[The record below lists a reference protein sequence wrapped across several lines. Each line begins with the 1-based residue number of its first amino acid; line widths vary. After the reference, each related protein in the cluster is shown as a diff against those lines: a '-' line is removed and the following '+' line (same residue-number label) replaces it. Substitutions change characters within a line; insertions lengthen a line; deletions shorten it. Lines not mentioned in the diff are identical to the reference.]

1 MSNNYLWDGSGKPDP
16 EVERLEKLLGT
27 LREDLPAPAFGMP
40 VRRYPV
46 RWWQWPTM
54 PRFAAVAA
62 MLVLVLGATLLL
74 RFEDRASWVVTRVEG
89 APRVASR
96 LISNSGRLGLG
107 EWLVTDSA
115 SRAVID
121 VGLIGEVEVKPDS
134 RVQLLRA
141 DASDHRLALQQG
153 AIFARIWAPPR
164 LFSVET
170 PSANAIDMGC
180 VYRLEVDAAGASLL
194 HVETGL
200 VTLERYGRESLV
212 PAGAMCLTRR
222 GDGPGTPYYEDAPEK
237 LKQAL
242 SQLDPLLGAP
252 QGGVVGGVT
261 GGVQGGVTGGV
272 AGGVSGGVQGGV
284 AGGVEGGVPGGV
296 EGAKKI
302 RASALDTVL
311 AEARKK
317 DALTLWHL
325 LTRVA
330 PEEKNRIFDRMAQLV
345 PPPAGVTREGILS
358 GNAAMRDAW
367 ADQLGIG
374 SMTWWRFFWKKAM
387 PIPRK

>member
-1 MSNNYLWDGSGKPDP
+1 MSDNYLWDGSGKPDP
-16 EVERLEKLLGT
+16 EVERLEKVLGT
-27 LREDLPAPAFGMP
+27 LREDLPAPAFEMP
-40 VRRYPV
+40 VRRFPL
-46 RWWQWPTM
+46 RWWPSL
-54 PRFAAVAA
+54 PRFAAAAA
-62 MLVLVLGATLLL
+62 MLLLVLSATLLVRL
-74 RFEDRASWVVTRVEG
+74 EQRAPWVVTRVEG

-107 EWLVTDSA
+107 EWLVTDSV

-121 VGLIGEVEVKPDS
+121 VGMIGEVEVKPDS

-164 LFSVET
+164 LFSVQT
-170 PSANAIDMGC
+170 PSVNAVDLGC

-200 VTLERYGRESLV
+200 VALEHNGRESLV
-212 PAGAMCLTRR
+212 PAGAMCFTRP

-242 SQLDPLLGAP
+242 SQLDPLLGAS
-252 QGGVVGGVT
+252 Q
-261 GGVQGGVTGGV
+261 
-272 AGGVSGGVQGGV
+272 S
-284 AGGVEGGVPGGV
+284 GVES
-296 EGAKKI
+296 EI
-302 RASALDTVL
+302 NFRASALDTVL
-311 AEARKK
+311 AESRKK

-345 PPPAGVTREGILS
+345 PPPAGVTREGVMS

-367 ADQLGIG
+367 AGELGIG

-387 PIPRK
+387 PLPGN

>member
-1 MSNNYLWDGSGKPDP
+1 MSDNYLWDGSGKPDP

-27 LREDLPAPAFGMP
+27 LREDLPAPAFEMP
-40 VRRYPV
+40 EQRFRK
-46 RWWQWPTM
+46 RWWQWQAM

-62 MLVLVLGATLLL
+62 MLVLVFGATLLL

-96 LISNSGRLGLG
+96 LISNSGRLSLG

-164 LFSVET
+164 LFSVQT
-170 PSANAIDMGC
+170 PSANAVDMGC

-200 VTLERYGRESLV
+200 VTLERNGRESLV
-212 PAGAMCLTRR
+212 PAGAMCLTRP
-222 GDGPGTPYYEDAPEK
+222 GAGPGTPYYEDAPEK

-242 SQLDPLLGAP
+242 AQLDPLLGA
-252 QGGVVGGVT
+252 QHGGVAGGIP
-261 GGVQGGVTGGV
+261 GGV

-296 EGAKKI
+296 EGAMKI
-302 RASALDTVL
+302 RAAALYTVL
-311 AEARKK
+311 AESRKR

-345 PPPAGVTREGILS
+345 PPPAGVTREGIFS

-374 SMTWWRFFWKKAM
+374 SMSWWRFFWKKTM
-387 PIPRK
+387 TLPGK

>member
-27 LREDLPAPAFGMP
+27 LREDLPAPAFEMP
-40 VRRYPV
+40 VRRFPV

-74 RFEDRASWVVTRVEG
+74 RIQDRASWVVTRVEG

-115 SRAVID
+115 SRAMID

-164 LFSVET
+164 LFSVQT
-170 PSANAIDMGC
+170 PSANAVDMGC

-200 VTLERYGRESLV
+200 VTLERNGRESMV
-212 PAGAMCLTRR
+212 PAGAMCLTRP
-222 GDGPGTPYYEDAPEK
+222 GNAPGTPYYEDAPEK

-252 QGGVVGGVT
+252 QGGV
-261 GGVQGGVTGGV
+261 
-272 AGGVSGGVQGGV
+272 
-284 AGGVEGGVPGGV
+284 PGGV

-302 RASALDTVL
+302 RAAALDTVL
-311 AEARKK
+311 AESRKK

-330 PEEKNRIFDRMAQLV
+330 PEEKNRIFDRMAKLV

-374 SMTWWRFFWKKAM
+374 SMTWWRFFWKKAT
-387 PIPRK
+387 PIPGK

>member
-1 MSNNYLWDGSGKPDP
+1 MSDNYLWDGSGKPDP
-16 EVERLEKLLGT
+16 EIERLETLLGT
-27 LREDLPAPAFGMP
+27 LREDLPAPAFQLP
-40 VRRYPV
+40 VRRFPA
-46 RWWQWPTM
+46 RWWQWQTM

-62 MLVLVLGATLLL
+62 MLLLVFGATLLL
-74 RFEDRASWVVTRVEG
+74 RFERPSFWMVTRVEG
-89 APRVASR
+89 TPRVATR
-96 LISNSGRLGLG
+96 LISNNGRLGIG
-107 EWLVTDSA
+107 EWLVTDSV

-121 VGLIGEVEVKPDS
+121 IGMIGEVEVKPDS

-153 AIFARIWAPPR
+153 AIFARIWAPPL

-170 PSANAIDMGC
+170 PSASAVDMGC

-200 VTLERYGRESLV
+200 VTLERNGRESFV
-212 PAGAMCLTRR
+212 PAGAMCLTRP

-237 LKQAL
+237 LKKAL
-242 SQLDPLLGAP
+242 SQLDPMLGAP
-252 QGGVVGGVT
+252 QGGVT

-272 AGGVSGGVQGGV
+272 SGGVSAGVQGGV
-284 AGGVEGGVPGGV
+284 AGGVEGGVPGGI
-296 EGAKKI
+296 EGPMKI
-302 RASALDTVL
+302 RAAALDTVL
-311 AEARKK
+311 AESRKK

-325 LTRVA
+325 LGRMA
-330 PEEKNRIFDRMAQLV
+330 PDEKNRIFDRMAQLV

-374 SMTWWRFFWKKAM
+374 SLSWWRFFWKKAM
-387 PIPRK
+387 PVPGK

>member
-27 LREDLPAPAFGMP
+27 LREDLPAPAFEMP
-40 VRRYPV
+40 VRRLPV
-46 RWWQWPTM
+46 RWWQWQTM
-54 PRFAAVAA
+54 PRLAAVAA

-74 RFEDRASWVVTRVEG
+74 RFQDRASWVVTRVEG
-89 APRVASR
+89 APHVASR

-121 VGLIGEVEVKPDS
+121 VGVIGEVEVKPDS

-170 PSANAIDMGC
+170 PSANAVDMGC

-200 VTLERYGRESLV
+200 VTLERNGRESLV
-212 PAGAMCLTRR
+212 PAGAMCLTRP
-222 GDGPGTPYYEDAPEK
+222 GAGPGTPYYEDAPEK
-237 LKQAL
+237 LKLAL
-242 SQLDPLLGAP
+242 SQLDPLLGASQSGA
-252 QGGVVGGVT
+252 QGGN
-261 GGVQGGVTGGV
+261 
-272 AGGVSGGVQGGV
+272 
-284 AGGVEGGVPGGV
+284 EGS
-296 EGAKKI
+296 KKI
-302 RASALDTVL
+302 RAAALDTVL
-311 AEARKK
+311 AESRKK

-374 SMTWWRFFWKKAM
+374 SMTWWRFFWKKTM
-387 PIPRK
+387 PLPGK

>member
-27 LREDLPAPAFGMP
+27 LREDLPAPAFEMP
-40 VRRYPV
+40 VRHFPV
-46 RWWQWPTM
+46 RWWQWQAM

-74 RFEDRASWVVTRVEG
+74 RFQDRASWVVTRVEG

-96 LISNSGRLGLG
+96 LIANSGRLSLG

-164 LFSVET
+164 LFSVQT
-170 PSANAIDMGC
+170 PSANAVDMGC

-200 VTLERYGRESLV
+200 VTLERNGRESMV
-212 PAGAMCLTRR
+212 PAGAMCLTRP
-222 GDGPGTPYYEDAPEK
+222 GAGPGTPYYEDAPEK

-242 SQLDPLLGAP
+242 SQLDPLLGA
-252 QGGVVGGVT
+252 QH
-261 GGVQGGVTGGV
+261 GGV
-272 AGGVSGGVQGGV
+272 AGGVPGGIAGGVPGGVRGGV

-296 EGAKKI
+296 EGAMKI
-302 RASALDTVL
+302 RAAALDTVL
-311 AEARKK
+311 AESRKK

-330 PEEKNRIFDRMAQLV
+330 PDEKNRIFDRMAQLV

-374 SMTWWRFFWKKAM
+374 SMSWWRFFWKKTM
-387 PIPRK
+387 QLPGK

>member
-1 MSNNYLWDGSGKPDP
+1 MNDNYLWDKSGKPDP
-16 EVERLEKLLGT
+16 EVERLENLLGT
-27 LREDLPAPAFGMP
+27 LREDLPAPAFEPP
-40 VRRYPV
+40 VHRFPL
-46 RWWQWPTM
+46 RWWQPL
-54 PRFAAVAA
+54 PRFAAIAA
-62 MLVLVLGATLLL
+62 TLLLVVSATLLL
-74 RFEDRASWVVTRVEG
+74 RFEQRAFWVVTRVEG

-96 LISNSGRLGLG
+96 PISDHGRLRLG

-134 RVQLLRA
+134 RVQLLSA
-141 DASDHRLALQQG
+141 NASDHRLALQQG

-164 LFSVET
+164 LFSVQT

-200 VTLERYGRESLV
+200 VTLERNGRESLV
-212 PAGAMCLTRR
+212 PAGAICLTRP
-222 GDGPGTPYYEDAPEK
+222 GAGPGTPYYEDAPEK
-237 LKQAL
+237 LKQTLA
-242 SQLDPLLGAP
+242 QLDSLLGAP
-252 QGGVVGGVT
+252 QGND
-261 GGVQGGVTGGV
+261 QGSMNVR
-272 AGGVSGGVQGGV
+272 AG
-284 AGGVEGGVPGGV
+284 
-296 EGAKKI
+296 
-302 RASALDTVL
+302 ALDTVL
-311 AEARKK
+311 AESRKR

-330 PEEKNRIFDRMAQLV
+330 PEEKNRIYDRMAQLV

-358 GNAAMRDAW
+358 GNVAMRDAW

-374 SMTWWRFFWKKAM
+374 SMTWWRFFWKKTV
-387 PIPRK
+387 PLLGK

>member
-1 MSNNYLWDGSGKPDP
+1 MSDNYLWDGSGKPDP

-27 LREDLPAPAFGMP
+27 LREDLPAPAFEMP
-40 VRRYPV
+40 VRRLPF
-46 RWWQWPTM
+46 RWWPSL

-62 MLVLVLGATLLL
+62 MLLLVIGATLLL
-74 RFEDRASWVVTRVEG
+74 RFEQRASWVVTRVDG
-89 APRVASR
+89 VPRIASR
-96 LISNSGRLGLG
+96 LISNSGRLRLG
-107 EWLVTDSA
+107 EWLVTDSV

-121 VGLIGEVEVKPDS
+121 VGMIGEVEVKPDS

-170 PSANAIDMGC
+170 PSANAVDMGC

-200 VTLERYGRESLV
+200 VTLERNGRESLV
-212 PAGAMCLTRR
+212 PAGAICLTRP

-242 SQLDPLLGAP
+242 AQLDPLLGGA
-252 QGGVVGGVT
+252 QGK
-261 GGVQGGVTGGV
+261 
-272 AGGVSGGVQGGV
+272 A
-284 AGGVEGGVPGGV
+284 EGTINV
-296 EGAKKI
+296 
-302 RASALDTVL
+302 RAAALDTVL
-311 AEARKK
+311 AESRKK

-330 PEEKNRIFDRMAQLV
+330 PDEKNRIYDRMAQLV

-367 ADQLGIG
+367 ADHLGIG

-387 PIPRK
+387 PLPGK

>member
-1 MSNNYLWDGSGKPDP
+1 MSDNYLWDGSGKPDP

-27 LREDLPAPAFGMP
+27 LREDLPAPAFEMP
-40 VRRYPV
+40 VRRFPM
-46 RWWQWPTM
+46 RWWQPL
-54 PRFAAVAA
+54 PRFAAIAA
-62 MLVLVLGATLLL
+62 MLVLVLGASLLMI
-74 RFEDRASWVVTRVEG
+74 FEQRPSWVVTRVEG
-89 APRVASR
+89 SPRISSR

-107 EWLVTDSA
+107 EWLETDST

-134 RVQLLRA
+134 RVQLMSTK
-141 DASDHRLALQQG
+141 ASDHRLSLQQG

-170 PSANAIDMGC
+170 PSAKAVDMGC

-200 VTLERYGRESLV
+200 VTLERNGRESMV

-242 SQLDPLLGAP
+242 LQLDPMLSAP
-252 QGGVVGGVT
+252 QGGVAGGVS
-261 GGVQGGVTGGV
+261 GGV

-284 AGGVEGGVPGGV
+284 AGGVEGGI
-296 EGAKKI
+296 EGPKKI
-302 RASALDTVL
+302 RAAALDTVL
-311 AEARKK
+311 AESRKR

-325 LTRVA
+325 LTRVS

-345 PPPAGVTREGILS
+345 PPPAGVTREGVLS

-387 PIPRK
+387 PLPGN

>member
-1 MSNNYLWDGSGKPDP
+1 L
-16 EVERLEKLLGT
+16 
-27 LREDLPAPAFGMP
+27 
-40 VRRYPV
+40 
-46 RWWQWPTM
+46 
-54 PRFAAVAA
+54 AAVAA

-115 SRAVID
+115 SRAMID

-134 RVQLLRA
+134 RVQLLSA
-141 DASDHRLALQQG
+141 NASDHRLALQQG

-180 VYRLEVDAAGASLL
+180 VYRVEVDAAGASLL

-200 VTLERYGRESLV
+200 VTLERNGRESLV
-212 PAGAMCLTRR
+212 PAGAMCLTRP

-237 LKQAL
+237 LKHAL

-252 QGGVVGGVT
+252 QGGV
-261 GGVQGGVTGGV
+261 
-272 AGGVSGGVQGGV
+272 
-284 AGGVEGGVPGGV
+284 PGSV

-302 RASALDTVL
+302 RAAALDTVL
-311 AEARKK
+311 AESRNK

-330 PEEKNRIFDRMAQLV
+330 PDEKNRIFDRMAQLV

-374 SMTWWRFFWKKAM
+374 SMSWWRFFWKKTM
-387 PIPRK
+387 QIPGK